1 MAEATEITQAESIR
15 LKLLEIVGYDTA
27 AAKQAIDFVKDS
39 PIKADMFERQ
49 FRRFELESKDPIAR
63 TLKAIQESTEA
74 LILFNEPAA

>member
-1 MAEATEITQAESIR
+1 MTLQRLSKLSISLKTAR
-15 LKLLEIVGYDTA
+15 LRR
-27 AAKQAIDFVKDS
+27 
-39 PIKADMFERQ
+39 MFERQ